1 MERYLDA
8 KDIKFIHGRLN
19 HPKSQEAV
27 EEFNKA
33 IQDYLSD
40 CYENDKI
47 DSIEWDLKLTV
58 SGFSNFIFRRIK
70 LLQFLWFLLNF

>member
-1 MERYLDA
+1 MEGYLDA

-27 EEFNKA
+27 EEFNKT

-40 CYENDKI
+40 CYENEKI
-47 DSIEWDLKLTV
+47 DNIECDLKLTV
-58 SGFSNFIFRRIK
+58 SRFSNFIIRRDK
-70 LLQFLWFLLNF
+70 KYYNY